1 MTDRE
6 KERNEARRRN
16 VVEKMW
22 LNYYNNELLAQG
34 LITESMQHKMR
45 YTSTSKI
52 ALDHKFDQGQFF
64 MYLFPVFPQVSIH
77 IALCSAHNTPRESGS
92 RPSGSVGFPKR

>member
-6 KERNEARRRN
+6 QERNEALRRN

-34 LITESMQHKMR
+34 LITESMHRKMKLEI
-45 YTSTSKI
+45 STRR
-52 ALDHKFDQGQFF
+52 
-64 MYLFPVFPQVSIH
+64 PVNKVRD
-77 IALCSAHNTPRESGS
+77 REDWEL
-92 RPSGSVGFPKR
+92 R